1 MFKRRNQSLQRFFL
15 IFAVLLV
22 TLLLPLYVQAGEK
35 DSEDSDTDPSET
47 INIPGYIENDYG
59 YSYTGTD
66 NVVRIPAAVTEL
78 NHYFFYKNNK
88 IQAVIVPESVAY
100 VSDYAFYKCNNL
112 RYICFMSDQTRV
124 SDRFLNGAP
133 SLINISAP
141 KNSALYTKCVNDRIP
156 VTASRTPCFS
166 KKKVFLLP
174 GDTEKM
180 PLFNSLEAS
189 YSTSNKKIVTVDKK
203 GTIHA
208 KKKGTATITAVY
220 GTMKYRYKVT
230 VYKKNQNERVKQI
243 RKSEKISGSTN
254 KLSKIKAVH
263 DWMVRNI
270 SYDSNKYRKGR
281 VPGVAHTSKGALIRK
296 LCVCDGYAY
305 GFLKVMKS
313 MNIPCK
319 VVHGTA
325 GGVSHAWN
333 MVKVGKKWYH
343 IDVTWDDPLIGNSN
357 ENAVP
362 NYAYFMKS
370 TAYMKA
376 HDHHFQEKKYP
387 KCTSKKYDK
396 KGLSGY
402 FNILSTYIYNW

>member
-1 MFKRRNQSLQRFFL
+1 MFNRSNRSLCRFFL
-15 IFAVLLV
+15 IFAVLLAAM
-22 TLLLPLYVQAGEK
+22 LLPVSAQAGGKESGPG
-35 DSEDSDTDPSET
+35 DEDSSES
-47 INIPGYIENDYG
+47 IEIPGYAENDYG
-59 YSYTGTD
+59 YSYTGVAQ
-66 NVVRIPAAVTEL
+66 VVRIPEAVTEL
-78 NHYFFYKNNK
+78 NHYFFNRNNS

-100 VSDYAFYKCNNL
+100 VSERAFYKCNNL
-112 RYICFMSDQTRV
+112 RYICFMSGQTRV
-124 SDRFLNGAP
+124 SDRFLSGAP

-141 KNSALYTKCVNDRIP
+141 KNSELYNKCVKERIP
-156 VTASRTPCFS
+156 VTSSRTPCFS
-166 KKKVFLLP
+166 KKKVYLLP

-180 PLFNSLEAS
+180 PLFNSLDAK
-189 YSTSNKKIVTVDKK
+189 YSSSNKKIVSVDKK

-208 KKKGTATITAVY
+208 KKKGSATITAAC
-220 GTMKYRYKVT
+220 GTVKYHYKVK
-230 VYKKNQNERVKQI
+230 VYKKNQNERIKQI
-243 RKSEKISGSTN
+243 RKSEKLPGGKSRIN
-254 KLSKIKAVH
+254 RIKAVH

-270 SYDSNKYRKGR
+270 SYDYNSYRKGR

-325 GGVSHAWN
+325 DGVSHAWN
-333 MVKVGKKWYH
+333 MVKIGKKWYH
-343 IDVTWDDPLIGNSN
+343 IDVTWDDPIIENSN
-357 ENAVP
+357 ANTVP
-362 NYAYFMKS
+362 KYDYFLKS

-387 KCTSKKYDK
+387 KCSSKKYDK

-402 FNILSTYIYNW
+402 FNILSTYIYKW